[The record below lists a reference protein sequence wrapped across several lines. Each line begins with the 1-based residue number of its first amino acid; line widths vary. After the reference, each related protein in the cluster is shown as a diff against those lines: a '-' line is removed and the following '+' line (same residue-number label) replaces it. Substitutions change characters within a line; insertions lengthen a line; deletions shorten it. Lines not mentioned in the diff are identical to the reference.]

1 MSTPADLLTAR
12 ADSYAEDARKLRT
25 RALIDNNRVWAAAY
39 QAIADELY
47 AAANALK
54 EAAA

>member
-1 MSTPADLLTAR
+1 MTPADLLTAR

-25 RALIDNNRVWAAAY
+25 RALIDNNRIWAAAY

-47 AAANALK
+47 AAANAVR
-54 EAAA
+54 ETAA